1 MRRKNYKLWLVMLVI
16 LLTLVGC
23 GQKHKEIQK
32 HEENKTQSDQV
43 LCKANFCKESALAA
57 SGCCEAHTCQV
68 AGCQNATAARWGK
81 YCQEHMCSREG
92 CSNPRAEGSTLC
104 AAHNDPNQLCEAEGC
119 TRLKIIGEKYC
130 SSHKAGYTC
139 NYWNCKNES
148 KEGSYFCAE
157 HQSMQCKYENCHDPV
172 GSLSDYKNTNYC
184 SYHGCHYPDCN
195 KQSNGNSFFGYCD
208 YHEKVRLEN
217 SSAVFNN
224 DYVQDTATMG
234 EKNALKKAQDYLAFT
249 AFSYTGLIDQLEFE
263 GYTYQEALYG
273 VNNCGA
279 DWNEQA
285 AKKAAQ
291 YLEFMAFSRQ
301 GLIEQLEYE
310 GFTHEQAVYGV
321 TQNGY

>member
-1 MRRKNYKLWLVMLVI
+1 MQKRISNCLFILYLPLFVLILCGCNSKSSTNSAAAQDTRKLCEATRCRSEACEGYNY
-16 LLTLVGC
+16 
-23 GQKHKEIQK
+23 
-32 HEENKTQSDQV
+32 
-43 LCKANFCKESALAA
+43 
-57 SGCCEAHTCQV
+57 CEAHICQID
-68 AGCQNATAARWGK
+68 GCPNATVVRWGK
-81 YCQEHMCSREG
+81 YCQEHMCSKEG
-92 CSNPRAEGSTLC
+92 CSNPRTEGSTLC
-104 AAHNDPNQLCEAEGC
+104 AAHNDPNQLCEVEGC
-119 TRLKIIGEKYC
+119 TNLKITGEKYC

-139 NYWNCKNES
+139 SYWNCKNES
-148 KEGSYFCAE
+148 KDGSYFCAE

-195 KQSNGNSFFGYCD
+195 EKSNGNSFFGYCN